1 MYRSPREA
9 HEARIYTG
17 AYRVYGTIHLVPGAG
32 TADLLN
38 QERPYLPVTGALVY
52 APGFRHPPEAEA
64 LKASASFLALR
75 KERIQWAAGGRPSEP
90 RTSPALLER
99 RRLAFLFGDYLL
111 AGALLLPRGVRLS
124 DFLSQAKPF
133 QTLKEKEAGLY
144 LLAPDKPL
152 VDLEPLERFPFLTV
166 NLRLA
171 EGVVEAPGEA
181 QDPRLT
187 LFG

>member
-52 APGFRHPPEAEA
+52 APGFRHPPEARE
-64 LKASASFLALR
+64 LKASVNFLALR
-75 KERIQWAAGGRPSEP
+75 KERVQWVAGGRPAEP

-111 AGALLLPRGVRLS
+111 AGELLLPRGVRLS

-133 QTLKEKEAGLY
+133 QTLKEAGLY
-144 LLAPDKPL
+144 LLAPDRPL
-152 VDLEPLERFPFLTV
+152 VDLDPLERFPFLTV
-166 NLRLA
+166 HLRLA
-171 EGVVEAPGEA
+171 EGEVEAPGGA
-181 QDPRLT
+181 SDPRLT

>member
-1 MYRSPREA
+1 V
-9 HEARIYTG
+9 
-17 AYRVYGTIHLVPGAG
+17 AYRVYGTIYLVPGSG

-38 QERPYLPVTGALVY
+38 QERVYLPVTGALVY
-52 APGFRHPPEAEA
+52 SPGFRHPPEAQD
-64 LKASASFLALR
+64 LKASTGFLALR
-75 KERIQWAAGGRPSEP
+75 KERIQWVVGGKASEP
-90 RTSPALLER
+90 RTSPGLLER

-111 AGALLLPRGVRLS
+111 AGELLLPRGVRLS

-133 QTLKEKEAGLY
+133 QTLWEASLY
-144 LLAPDKPL
+144 LLAPDKPM
-152 VDLEPLERFPFLTV
+152 VDLEPLESFPFVTL

-181 QDPRLT
+181 RDPRLT

>member
-38 QERPYLPVTGALVY
+38 QER
-52 APGFRHPPEAEA
+52 
-64 LKASASFLALR
+64 S
-75 KERIQWAAGGRPSEP
+75 
-90 RTSPALLER
+90 
-99 RRLAFLFGDYLL
+99 YLL
-111 AGALLLPRGVRLS
+111 AGELLLPRGVRLS

-133 QTLKEKEAGLY
+133 QTLREAGLY
-144 LLAPDKPL
+144 LLVRDKPL
-152 VDLEPLERFPFLTV
+152 VDLDPLERFPFLTV

-171 EGVVEAPGEA
+171 EGVVEAPGKA
-181 QDPRLT
+181 SDPRLT

>member
-1 MYRSPREA
+1 MYRQPREA

-17 AYRVYGTIHLVPGAG
+17 AYRVYGMIYLVPGSG

-38 QERPYLPVTGALVY
+38 QERAYLPVTGALIY
-52 APGFRHPPEAEA
+52 APGHAHPPEARD
-64 LKASASFLALR
+64 LRASTGFLALR
-75 KERIQWAAGGRPSEP
+75 KERIQWAVGGRPSEP
-90 RTSPALLER
+90 RASPALLER

-111 AGALLLPRGVRLS
+111 AGELLVPRGVRLS

-133 QTLKEKEAGLY
+133 QALLEAGLY
-144 LLAPDKPL
+144 LLAPGRPIVEL
-152 VDLEPLERFPFLTV
+152 TPQERFPFVTV

-171 EGVVEAPGEA
+171 EAVAEAPGEA